1 MSFKIDSHGIPGSF
15 EPGFVTQSHNIGDSN
30 TSPFVLSNVT
40 VPAASVP
47 IPVLPTQI
55 VLPIGDPLPLGC
67 VVQYISIKGDNI
79 IGGTGNFQ
87 IAFGPVGGGISLI
100 PVIAI
105 NAATANQGVVFPVS
119 ITIDSTTT
127 QPIVFN
133 SVPGSDPATSG
144 TITFKFVSFC
154 P

>member
-1 MSFKIDSHGIPGSF
+1 MSFKIDSHEIPGSF

-30 TSPFVLSNVT
+30 TSPFALSNVT
-40 VPAASVP
+40 VPVASVP
-47 IPVLPTQI
+47 IP

-67 VVQYISIKGDNI
+67 VVQRISIKGNNI

-87 IAFGPVGGGISLI
+87 IAFGPVGGGILLI

-105 NAATANQGVVFPVS
+105 NAATANQGIVFHVS